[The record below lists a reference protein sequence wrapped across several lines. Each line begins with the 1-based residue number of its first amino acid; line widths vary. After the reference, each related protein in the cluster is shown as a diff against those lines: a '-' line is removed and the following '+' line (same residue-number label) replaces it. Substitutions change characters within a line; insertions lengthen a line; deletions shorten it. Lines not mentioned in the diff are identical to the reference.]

1 MDTRHSEIVEG
12 QGLTESRLNQ
22 DFINWL
28 NVWGPKVLYLV
39 LAIVVV
45 YAGTQWWQRRQVAML
60 DQAFAALDSARISGS
75 PIALESVARDHAG
88 QGAVGQLA
96 SLDAADAY
104 LAQARLGMLPSADP
118 TTGQGVLTPE
128 QVTEALDKADKLY
141 EKVFVST
148 SMKKLPTVHVSSR
161 WGQASVSLQRGD
173 YEAAKRLYQEVDA
186 LAQAASLF
194 SISEI
199 AQEKLA
205 ELETLQTLG
214 PLISSED
221 IASITPRQE
230 ILNQPSNSF
239 LPDSAPVGAQTRD
252 ENEPD
257 FVPPTTTIDI
267 SLPFSPKPPDQDP
280 SGTDSSETDST
291 DDGSNL

>member
-45 YAGTQWWQRRQVAML
+45 YAGTQWWQRRQVAIL

-96 SLDAADAY
+96 TLDAADAY
-104 LAQARLGMLPSADP
+104 LTQARLGMLPSADP
-118 TTGQGVLTPE
+118 ATGQGVLTPE
-128 QVTEALDKADKLY
+128 QVTEALEKADGLY
-141 EKVFVST
+141 AKAFAST

-161 WGQASVSLQRGD
+161 WGQASVSLQRGE
-173 YEAAKRLYQEVDA
+173 YENARKLFQEVDA

-199 AQEKLA
+199 ALEKIA
-205 ELETLQTLG
+205 DLETLQALV

-230 ILNQPSNSF
+230 IINQPSNSF
-239 LPDSAPVGAQTRD
+239 LPDSAPVGAQTQD

-267 SLPFSPKPPDQDP
+267 SLPFSPKPP
-280 SGTDSSETDST
+280 SADSSETDST